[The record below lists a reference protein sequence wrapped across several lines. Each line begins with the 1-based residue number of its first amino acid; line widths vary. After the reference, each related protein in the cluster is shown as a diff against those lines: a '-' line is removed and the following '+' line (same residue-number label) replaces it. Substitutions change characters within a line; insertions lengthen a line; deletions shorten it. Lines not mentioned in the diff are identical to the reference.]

1 MHGLFVIVKT
11 QHKLYLDCLMLGV
24 RCLGQLLLEMGEALL
39 SRRQVSALPGKL
51 LLQLG

>member
-1 MHGLFVIVKT
+1 MQDVVIVKT
-11 QHKLYLDCLMLGV
+11 QNKLYPDCLMLALL
-24 RCLGQLLLEMGEALL
+24 CLRQLLPEMGELSL